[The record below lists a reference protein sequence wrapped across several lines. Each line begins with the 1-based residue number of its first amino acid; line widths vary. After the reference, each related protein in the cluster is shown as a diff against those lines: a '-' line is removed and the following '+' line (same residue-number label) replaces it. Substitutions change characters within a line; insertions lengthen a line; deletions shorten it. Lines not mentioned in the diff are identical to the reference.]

1 MGNAKGENWNIHNL
15 SDDPGK
21 NCTIFYC
28 SAYQEFIN
36 RDGKQV
42 CVFAGLNSILK
53 GSFLCV

>member
-42 CVFAGLNSILK
+42 CVFAGLKLYSER
-53 GSFLCV
+53 